1 MLRWRGIHIKKS
13 PAESNCSPAPL
24 ISLRWSSCH
33 AVRWCVYMCVCRKG
47 NRRGGKRERSPEE
60 YWSYGM
66 VDITSL
72 NKRLMPQA
80 QRGWAEK
87 EETDEEMEKHFSL

>member
-1 MLRWRGIHIKKS
+1 MGVCVCGWVCEWVCMCAKKRGI
-13 PAESNCSPAPL
+13 E
-24 ISLRWSSCH
+24 
-33 AVRWCVYMCVCRKG
+33 G
-47 NRRGGKRERSPEE
+47 GRGGKRSPEE

-87 EETDEEMEKHFSL
+87 NGKRKQTRRLETFFTFKMTLSAIIWKIEKTCLIK